1 VTSKQLRLAFA
12 GTPDLAATVLT
23 HLITNTE
30 HYITSVFTQ
39 PDRPA
44 GRGRKPRPSAVKQV
58 TQNFGLEVHQPASR
72 SELAQ
77 TAKLEDV
84 DVMVVVAYG
93 LIIPPS
99 ILQVPKYGCLNIHT
113 SLLPRWRGAAP
124 IQRAIQYGDRKTGIS
139 IMKMD
144 EGLDTGPVML
154 QSECMIDPGDTAGTL
169 QDKLATLGSAVIIQA
184 LDELASGTATYK
196 TQDESQAT
204 YAPKIT
210 KQEAKLDWNQGADV
224 LERTIRAFNPA
235 PVAYTNLKGQDL
247 RIWEAIGNMN
257 HQNKNAP
264 GNIVSYSKNGIE
276 VACNPGT
283 LLIKRLQIPGKRPMD
298 IAEFMNGRP
307 AFLLS

>member
-1 VTSKQLRLAFA
+1 MTSKQLRLAFA

-23 HLITNTE
+23 HLITSTE
-30 HYITSVFTQ
+30 HDITSVFTQ

-44 GRGRKPRPSAVKQV
+44 GRGRKPCPSAIKQV
-58 TQNFGLEVHQPASR
+58 AQKFGLEVHQPASR

-77 TAKLEDV
+77 TAKLENV

-99 ILQVPKYGCLNIHT
+99 VLQVPRYGCLNIHT

-124 IQRAIQYGDRKTGIS
+124 IQRAIQYGDKKTGIS

-144 EGLDTGPVML
+144 EGLDTGPVMR
-154 QSECMIDPGDTAGTL
+154 QSECKIAPDDTAGSL
-169 QDKLATLGSAVIIQA
+169 HDKLAKLGTAAIIQA
-184 LDELASGTATYK
+184 LDDLVSGAAIYK

-210 KQEAKLDWNQGADV
+210 KQEARLDWNQGAEV
-224 LERTIRAFNPA
+224 LERMIRAFNPA
-235 PVAYTNLKGQDL
+235 PVAHTNLKGQDL
-247 RIWEAIGNMN
+247 RIWEAIGNM
-257 HQNKNAP
+257 HHRNKNAP
-264 GNIVSYSKNGIE
+264 GSIVSYSKNGIE

-283 LLIKRLQIPGKRPMD
+283 LLIKRLQIPGKKPMG